1 LSVTPLGSA
10 PLSVN
15 VGGGNPAAITV
26 NDDANPEPNDML
38 APLMIA
44 GAWSTIRVK
53 FCVALGN
60 APFTAVNEM
69 G

>member
-1 LSVTPLGSA
+1 V
-10 PLSVN
+10 
-15 VGGGNPAAITV
+15 AITV

-53 FCVALGN
+53 FCVALGD
-60 APFTAVNEM
+60 APLTAANVI